1 MTARE
6 RVLAVLN
13 RDPVD
18 RLPVDLWHT
27 PEVGAA
33 ISNATGYGT
42 PNEKAAPL
50 LARPVPF
57 PTPEEMAKLEYIQD
71 LGADAQA
78 WDQLWTEIKAG

>member
-1 MTARE
+1 MVD
-6 RVLAVLN
+6 VLLAEEHAQ
-13 RDPVD
+13 D
-18 RLPVDLWHT
+18 T
-27 PEVGAA
+27 CGGVGLA
-33 ISNATGYGT
+33 ISNSTGYGT

>member
-1 MTARE
+1 MWLC
-6 RVLAVLN
+6 VLASL
-13 RDPVD
+13 RATDES
-18 RLPVDLWHT
+18 RRAS
-27 PEVGAA
+27 GGG
-33 ISNATGYGT
+33 ATGYGT